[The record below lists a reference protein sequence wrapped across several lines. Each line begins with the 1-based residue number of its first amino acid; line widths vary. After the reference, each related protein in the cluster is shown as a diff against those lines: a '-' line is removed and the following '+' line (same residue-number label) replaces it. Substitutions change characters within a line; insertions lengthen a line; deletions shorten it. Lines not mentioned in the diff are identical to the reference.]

1 MFGVS
6 YAHLTKI
13 QKRIKTGHELAGE
26 LWASGNH
33 DARVLATMIADPGAA
48 TLALINAWKKDL
60 DNAVLTDAFSGFVAE
75 TSHARARM
83 EQWTRS
89 KHEWAGRAGWLLL
102 ARLARTEKSPSD
114 AQLTG
119 YLRTIE
125 RDIHG
130 SKNRVRDAMN
140 SALISIGARNAALE
154 KKAIAAARKI
164 GKVVVDHGET
174 GCKTPDAEAYILKTR
189 QRQRVRAAAT
199 G

>member
-1 MFGVS
+1 
-6 YAHLTKI
+6 
-13 QKRIKTGHELAGE
+13 
-26 LWASGNH
+26 
-33 DARVLATMIADPGAA
+33 
-48 TLALINAWKKDL
+48 LALLNAWKKDL
-60 DNAVLTDAFSGFVAE
+60 DNPVLTDAFSGFVAE
-75 TSHARARM
+75 TSHARGRM
-83 EQWTRS
+83 EQWMRS
-89 KHEWAGRAGWLLL
+89 KHEWVGRAGWLLL

-119 YLRTIE
+119 CLRTIE
-125 RDIHG
+125 RDIQG

-140 SALISIGARNAALE
+140 SALISIGSRNAALE

-189 QRQRVRAAAT
+189 RRQRVRAAAT